1 MPTKKVEFTKTISV
15 KLTPDMYR
23 LIAAMRRVYGNDAD
37 VLRAGVMALWRE
49 YNALPGAESQGD
61 DGPPTPTPNPIARPS
76 ISKRR
81 TFGANAEH
89 L

>member
-49 YNALPGAESQGD
+49 YNALPGAEE
-61 DGPPTPTPNPIARPS
+61 PS
-76 ISKRR
+76 
-81 TFGANAEH
+81 TDAPADPDA
-89 L
+89 